1 MSQKKN
7 TGPRALHVAKQP
19 KLTKA
24 QRIAL
29 QRKRKRQKIV
39 RLSGVLCATIGVL
52 WLSITLFR
60 FFRSPSLAS
69 QVVKI
74 GTLDTSTLFDGVV
87 FRSEKVI
94 TSEDEGY
101 VKYIAEEGEKV
112 QKGGT
117 IFILIDKEQ
126 LSLTEKEKE
135 EFEKQV
141 YVEAENRKETST
153 NQDERYHLDKEIKD
167 KIETYYNNRYEPSTS
182 YIYALR
188 SKLDSSVTNRTDLY
202 LSEQQ
207 LTEFKKSL
215 EANMEQYQIKKT
227 TAESGIISY
236 LMDGVETK
244 DALETIKELTY
255 HTYNEYRKANPTI
268 SLGPNPIHVNEPI
281 YKLIS
286 NNEWYVVTYISGNH
300 ENWVEGKKYNLH
312 FEEVNNEKVTFTL
325 LSKKTEGKRTQL
337 VFKSTNQLNHFLGA
351 RAVQFSIGNKS
362 TSGLKIPKSA
372 VVELNLI
379 KIPREYIFSQ
389 EDQYYV
395 LRQVD
400 KKTETIPLD
409 IKKSDESFVYVI
421 QDLTNDKCIQ
431 LKDVLVK
438 KGENKTYT
446 VSESIVVSGVYVIN
460 SQVAKFKGIEIMAE
474 NKEYVLVKTST
485 KSSLKEMDKIIVNP
499 KRIKNDQLLE
509 GMKIKD

>member
-29 QRKRKRQKIV
+29 QRKRKRQRIL
-39 RLSGVLCATIGVL
+39 RLSGALVATVGIL
-52 WLSITLFR
+52 WLSVMLIR
-60 FFRSPSLAS
+60 FFRSPALAS
-69 QVVKI
+69 QVVKT

-94 TSEDEGY
+94 VSEDEGY

-112 QKGGT
+112 QKDGT
-117 IFILIDKEQ
+117 IFMLIDQEN
-126 LSLTEKEKE
+126 LALTEKEKE
-135 EFEKQV
+135 EFEQQV
-141 YVEAENRKETST
+141 YDKAADNEALST
-153 NQDERYHLDKEIKD
+153 NQDERYALDKEIKD

-202 LSEQQ
+202 LSEQK
-207 LTEFKKSL
+207 LTEFKNSL
-215 EANMEQYQIKKT
+215 EATMEQYQTKKVT
-227 TAESGIISY
+227 TESGIISY

-244 DALETIKELTY
+244 NALQTIQNLTY
-255 HTYNEYRKANPTI
+255 HTYSQYRKANPTI
-268 SLGPNPIHVNEPI
+268 SLAPNPIHVDEPI
-281 YKLIS
+281 YKLIF
-286 NNEWYVVTYISGNH
+286 NNEWYVVTYINGNP
-300 ENWVEGKKYNLH
+300 EKWVEGKKYDLH
-312 FEEVNNEKVTFTL
+312 FEAINNERVTFTL

-337 VFKSTNQLNHFLGA
+337 VFKSTNQINHFLGA

-362 TSGLKIPKSA
+362 TSGLKIPKSSI
-372 VVELNLI
+372 VELNLI
-379 KIPREYIFSQ
+379 KIPRDYLFTQDEVS
-389 EDQYYV
+389 YV
-395 LRQVD
+395 LRKGS
-400 KKTETIPLD
+400 KKTEAIPLE

-421 QDLTNDKCIQ
+421 QDVTKDELIQ

-438 KGENKTYT
+438 KGTDNTYT

-460 SQVAKFKGIEIMAE
+460 SQVAKFKEIEIIAE
-474 NKEYVLVKTST
+474 NKEYVLVKASV